1 MLDASG
7 QKLAYVY
14 FESEPGRRSAAKLL
28 SDDEAR
34 RIAGEHCSAARL
46 PETGMNVRVASSRH
60 LPANLNLICAAAG
73 WLANTRP
80 PLATDSP
87 EKPSMTDSATS
98 TNPSAASL
106 RLGSSR
112 RRTPASLCW
121 AIRAF
126 EAMGHLPLEIGPK
139 GTCLIQQLITIAA
152 LKPDLVGGDEQH
164 GRNESLCD

>member
-126 EAMGHLPLEIGPK
+126 EANGPFATRNWSQGYLLDPATDYDSGLETRP
-139 GTCLIQQLITIAA
+139 
-152 LKPDLVGGDEQH
+152 
-164 GRNESLCD
+164 GRRRRATRPQ